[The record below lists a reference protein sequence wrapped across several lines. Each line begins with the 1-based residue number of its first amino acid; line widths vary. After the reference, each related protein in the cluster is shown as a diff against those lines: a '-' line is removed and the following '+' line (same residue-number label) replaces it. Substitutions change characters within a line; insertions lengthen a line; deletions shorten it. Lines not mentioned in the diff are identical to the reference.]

1 MDINSLI
8 HGFGSV
14 GMFSS
19 RAFLPALVTAVTLR
33 YGSAIPYI
41 ESLNLLKNATQEP
54 TWFTHGGTIT
64 ALGLL
69 SILEIAADKMPEART
84 ALAEIDGYSKTALAG
99 LSYLGLLS
107 AVDIQFIK
115 ENISQAGVTDTFAVL
130 IVAGAV
136 LTGSKLRVNLLNALR
151 EADEDDD
158 LGIQSLISWAEDIW
172 ATVGIFALLLFP
184 IFMLLL
190 NGVALTILFLAQ
202 KFAQY
207 REEKSKVEC
216 GDCRE
221 SVYRSAL
228 ACPHCGAKREKPD
241 KLGILGQSKH
251 EAEDDL
257 EAPPYYLVAKK
268 RCPVCATRF
277 PKRSVHQTCEACGH
291 QLMGEKEFARSYLSR
306 IRKRVPVVC
315 GVSFLLSLI
324 PVIGLVPGVIYYRLR
339 LVAPFRQYVPL
350 GRRLFIKLLIM
361 LLFFVL
367 IGLQWIPG
375 IGGFVVP
382 AMALISY
389 GVFSAQF
396 RSLTGI

>member
-158 LGIQSLISWAEDIW
+158 LGIQSLIS
-172 ATVGIFALLLFP
+172 
-184 IFMLLL
+184 
-190 NGVALTILFLAQ
+190 
-202 KFAQY
+202 
-207 REEKSKVEC
+207 
-216 GDCRE
+216 
-221 SVYRSAL
+221 
-228 ACPHCGAKREKPD
+228 
-241 KLGILGQSKH
+241 
-251 EAEDDL
+251 
-257 EAPPYYLVAKK
+257 
-268 RCPVCATRF
+268 
-277 PKRSVHQTCEACGH
+277 
-291 QLMGEKEFARSYLSR
+291 
-306 IRKRVPVVC
+306 
-315 GVSFLLSLI
+315 
-324 PVIGLVPGVIYYRLR
+324 
-339 LVAPFRQYVPL
+339 
-350 GRRLFIKLLIM
+350 
-361 LLFFVL
+361 
-367 IGLQWIPG
+367 
-375 IGGFVVP
+375 
-382 AMALISY
+382 
-389 GVFSAQF
+389 
-396 RSLTGI
+396 